1 MSAIGDYVHY
11 SSQGY
16 AKYGIAK
23 SGDIPKKDTY
33 IFTKFKQKFL
43 RDIKAE
49 ENKAMSA
56 AERKLLQ
63 RKINMI
69 LNPNVDRSQTNNMI
83 AQIQNE
89 LERFAI
95 EQAQKSGSNALVN
108 FSTGDVSLQRA
119 QAYVLSQKA
128 KILSLIDAESN
139 KMSVTREKIES
150 RIKNIQDL
158 AKLIK
163 NNTDKITVEKQ
174 IKDITEQ
181 YKNIIADTAN
191 LRGTKQLALTQDV
204 KSLAQQIDMLLAA
217 FDGTTVNN
225 IIKGDFFEYLT
236 ALTPLVGQQIATDE
250 LSETLKKFAATKVG
264 DMRSTVDIDTSY
276 FDKSIDFKALAID
289 NKGWK
294 YSKDGQIFG
303 TIMPTQEKIDVKLS
317 WQGRTVPT
325 SIKNVNL
332 SSGFDVHVVSNT
344 SLLYLIQDANS
355 DDFIN
360 HYLNVV
366 AKHNDSYRFDQYIS
380 TALYRQAQ
388 SAMKLLVL
396 HRALTGKTGKRQAA
410 SIFLVNDNS
419 KSGIDSIKVFDIP
432 ELIGKVS
439 QQIETFTT
447 ITSNG
452 NDLAAMRLD
461 NPWCSTYSARITTLI
476 QDVHAQKISAALKPS
491 AFML

>member
-23 SGDIPKKDTY
+23 SGDAPKKDTY

-264 DMRSTVDIDTSY
+264 DVRSTVDIDTSY

-294 YSKDGQIFG
+294 YSKDGQIYVNFF
-303 TIMPTQEKIDVKLS
+303 LS
-317 WQGRTVPT
+317 WHN
-325 SIKNVNL
+325 SSKNL
-332 SSGFDVHVVSNT
+332 P
-344 SLLYLIQDANS
+344 
-355 DDFIN
+355 
-360 HYLNVV
+360 
-366 AKHNDSYRFDQYIS
+366 
-380 TALYRQAQ
+380 
-388 SAMKLLVL
+388 
-396 HRALTGKTGKRQAA
+396 
-410 SIFLVNDNS
+410 IFTIFPSFV
-419 KSGIDSIKVFDIP
+419 ID
-432 ELIGKVS
+432 
-439 QQIETFTT
+439 
-447 ITSNG
+447 
-452 NDLAAMRLD
+452 
-461 NPWCSTYSARITTLI
+461 C
-476 QDVHAQKISAALKPS
+476 
-491 AFML
+491 